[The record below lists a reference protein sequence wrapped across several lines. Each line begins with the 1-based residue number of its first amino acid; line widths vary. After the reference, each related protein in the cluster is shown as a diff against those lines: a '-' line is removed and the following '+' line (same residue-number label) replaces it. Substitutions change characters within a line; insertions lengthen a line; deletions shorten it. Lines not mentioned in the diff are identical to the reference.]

1 MLDQTKYKN
10 VQVQLAQKKEKQ
22 KGAGMIEYALVA
34 AAVVALGVAFFGK
47 DGKTGTIGDAL
58 TTKMTNVATDIKGS

>member
-1 MLDQTKYKN
+1 
-10 VQVQLAQKKEKQ
+10 
-22 KGAGMIEYALVA
+22 MIEYALVA

>member
-10 VQVQLAQKKEKQ
+10 VQAQLAQKKEKQ

-34 AAVVALGVAFFGK
+34 AAVVALGVAFFGT
-47 DGKTGTIGDAL
+47 DGKSGTIGGAL
-58 TTKMTNVATDIKGS
+58 TTKMNSVAADIKGS